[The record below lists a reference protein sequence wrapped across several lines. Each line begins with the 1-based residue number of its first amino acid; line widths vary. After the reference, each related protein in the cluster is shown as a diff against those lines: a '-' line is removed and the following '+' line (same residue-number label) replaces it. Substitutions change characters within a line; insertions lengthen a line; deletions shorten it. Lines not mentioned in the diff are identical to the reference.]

1 MRDPQEASEVIKNGK
16 LAVILRAEIQ
26 HLFNCDI
33 DQLLDVLVSRGL
45 ARATFL
51 LMHKVP
57 ARIVMEILGHSQ
69 ISLTLN
75 TYQHA
80 LPTML
85 GEAATAMDAVLAG

>member
-57 ARIVMEILGHSQ
+57 ARIVMEILVHSQ